1 MEGIPDIT
9 PFRERRA
16 ELDRLMSEPAF
27 FSDQKKAAE
36 LSREHTRLGELLA
49 IADNL
54 ESTNKELAGHRELID
69 DAGADPEL
77 REMAEMEVE
86 GLEERLEELKQDLLI
101 MMLPPDP
108 SDSRN
113 TIVEIRAGAG
123 GDEAS
128 LFAGDLYRMYQRFSD
143 TRGWKVEPMGVSAS
157 EAGGFKEVSFL
168 ISGEDVY
175 KVLKYESGVHR
186 VQRVPETESQGRI
199 HTSTATVAVL
209 PEAEEVDIEI
219 KNEDLEITT
228 TRASG
233 AGGQH
238 VNTTDSAVQ
247 MTHLPTG
254 VTVYCADERS
264 QHKNRAKALTV
275 LRSRLLEQKQREEQE
290 KYAAHR
296 RSQVGTGDRSE
307 RIRTY
312 NFPQSR
318 LTDHRIGLSL
328 SLPGIVEGNLDELVE
343 ALREADSKARL
354 EAMLESQRSAVKPE

>member
-1 MEGIPDIT
+1 MEGIPDIA
-9 PFRERRA
+9 PFRTRKE
-16 ELDRLMSEPAF
+16 ELDAKMAESDF
-27 FSDQKKAAE
+27 FSDQRRAAE
-36 LSREHTRLGELLA
+36 QGREHTRLSGIIALYDATAKLEADL
-49 IADNL
+49 ADNRAL
-54 ESTNKELAGHRELID
+54 IDDPDGDEELKELAQEEI
-69 DAGADPEL
+69 A
-77 REMAEMEVE
+77 
-86 GLEERLEELKQDLLI
+86 GLEEQIAQKRDELLVA
-101 MMLPPDP
+101 MLPPDP

-113 TIVEIRAGAG
+113 TIVEVRAGAG

-128 LFAGDLYRMYQRFSD
+128 LFAGDLTRMYQRFAD
-143 TRGWKVEPMGVSAS
+143 TKGWKVEPMGAS
-157 EAGGFKEVSFL
+157 ESDAGGFKEISFL
-168 ISGEDVY
+168 ITGDDVY

-186 VQRVPETESQGRI
+186 VQRVPVTEASGRI

-219 KNEDLEITT
+219 KPEDLEITT
-228 TRASG
+228 SRASG

-247 MTHLPTG
+247 MTHKPTG

-275 LRSRLLEQKQREEQE
+275 LRSRLLEAKQREEQE

-296 RSQVGTGDRSE
+296 RSQIGTGDRSE

-312 NFPQSR
+312 NFPQNR

-328 SLPGIVEGNLDELVE
+328 SLPQVMEGDLDDLVE
-343 ALREADSKARL
+343 ALRRADLQARL
-354 EAMLESQRSAVKPE
+354 DAMNAGA

>member
-1 MEGIPDIT
+1 MEGIPDIA
-9 PFRERRA
+9 PFRTRKD
-16 ELDRLMSEPAF
+16 ELDKQMAEPDF
-27 FSDQKKAAE
+27 FADQRKAAE
-36 LSREHTRLGELLA
+36 LGREHTRLGDIITLYDAVEKLETD
-49 IADNL
+49 IA
-54 ESTNKELAGHRELID
+54 ENKELMAEPDG
-69 DAGADPEL
+69 DPEL
-77 REMAEMEVE
+77 KELAQEEIA
-86 GLEERLEELKQDLLI
+86 GLEEDHMKKREELLL

-113 TIVEIRAGAG
+113 TIIEIRAGAG

-128 LFAGDLYRMYQRFSD
+128 LFAGDLCRMYQRFAD
-143 TRGWKVEPMGVSAS
+143 INGWRIEPMGAS
-157 EAGGFKEVSFL
+157 ESGAGGFKEVSFL
-168 ISGEDVY
+168 ITGEDVY

-186 VQRVPETESQGRI
+186 VQRVPVTEAGGRI

-209 PEAEEVDIEI
+209 PEAEDVDIEI
-219 KNEDLEITT
+219 KKEDLEITT
-228 TRASG
+228 ARASG

-247 MTHLPTG
+247 MTHKPTG

-264 QHKNRAKALTV
+264 QIKNREKALKV

-290 KYAAHR
+290 KYAANR
-296 RSQVGTGDRSE
+296 KSQVGTGDRSE

-328 SLPGIVEGNLDELVE
+328 QSLPQVMEGELAGLVE
-343 ALREADSKARL
+343 ALRRADLQARL
-354 EAMLESQRSAVKPE
+354 EAMNAGE

>member
-1 MEGIPDIT
+1 MEGIPDISS
-9 PFRERRA
+9 FRKRR
-16 ELDRLMSEPAF
+16 EEIDGLMAAPDF
-27 FSDQKKAAE
+27 FSDQRKAAE
-36 LSREHTRLGELLA
+36 LSREHMRLGELLE
-49 IADNL
+49 IADQF
-54 ESTNKELAGHRELID
+54 ETAEKDLAGNRELI
-69 DAGADPEL
+69 ADPDSDDEI
-77 REMAEMEVE
+77 REMAEAEIA
-86 GLEERLEELKQDLLI
+86 GLEERLETLKQELLI

-128 LFAGDLYRMYQRFSD
+128 LFAGDLYRMYQRFAD
-143 TRGWKVEPMGVSAS
+143 MRGWKVEPMGMSAS
-157 EAGGFKEVSFL
+157 EAGGFKEISCL

-186 VQRVPETESQGRI
+186 VQRVPVTEAQGRI

-219 KNEDLEITT
+219 KTEDLEITT

-247 MTHLPTG
+247 MTHKPTG

-275 LRSRLLEQKQREEQE
+275 MRSRLLEQKQREEQE
-290 KYAAHR
+290 KYAEHR

-328 SLPGIVEGNLDELVE
+328 SLPQVIEGDLEELIE
-343 ALREADSKARL
+343 ALRDADSKARL
-354 EAMLESQRSAVKPE
+354 EAMLTAQA

>member
-1 MEGIPDIT
+1 MEGIPDIA
-9 PFRERRA
+9 PFRTRKE
-16 ELDRLMSEPAF
+16 ELDAKMAEPDF
-27 FSDQKKAAE
+27 FSDQRKAAE
-36 LSREHTRLGELLA
+36 LGREHTRLSEIIGMYDAAAKLEDDLAGNRALIGDPDADAEL
-49 IADNL
+49 
-54 ESTNKELAGHRELID
+54 KELAEEEI
-69 DAGADPEL
+69 A
-77 REMAEMEVE
+77 
-86 GLEERLEELKQDLLI
+86 GLEEELAAKREELLLA
-101 MMLPPDP
+101 MLPPDP

-113 TIVEIRAGAG
+113 TIIEIRAGAG

-128 LFAGDLYRMYQRFSD
+128 LFAGDLTRMYHRYADAS
-143 TRGWKVEPMGVSAS
+143 GWKVEPMGAS
-157 EAGGFKEVSFL
+157 ESDAGGFKEISFL
-168 ISGEDVY
+168 ITGEDVY

-186 VQRVPETESQGRI
+186 VQRVPATEASGRI

-219 KNEDLEITT
+219 KPEDLEITT

-247 MTHLPTG
+247 MTHKPTG

-275 LRSRLLEQKQREEQE
+275 MRSRLLEAKQREEQE
-290 KYAAHR
+290 KYAADR

-312 NFPQSR
+312 NFPQNR

-328 SLPGIVEGNLDELVE
+328 SLPPVMEGALDDLVE
-343 ALREADSKARL
+343 ALRRADLQARL
-354 EAMLESQRSAVKPE
+354 DAMNAGK